1 MANKINKGLFL
12 TINNFKSDRIITK
25 LLMIPAMAVILVL
38 IIYPLIFSLTRSF
51 TNFNLGIP
59 NISFIGFDNYVQAIK
74 DPHFINSLTV
84 TLKFSFGTTLIGL
97 ILGFLSAFL
106 LKRKFF
112 GKRII
117 TLLLIVPMM
126 TTPVVV
132 GIIWMLMFQ
141 PGFGVVN
148 GLLSLIGLDG
158 PKWFLE
164 SNAALIAVTI
174 ADIWQWTPFYTL
186 IILAGLLSVPQG
198 IIEAAKVDGASNW
211 QMFWRII
218 IPMIKNLV
226 IIAVLIRLIDSFK
239 VFDSIF
245 IMTNGGPGRATEVL
259 SMFIYRTGLPYLN
272 MGYSLAM
279 SYLFLIILSIIG
291 FILLRYLTKSK
302 SAT

>member
-25 LLMIPAMAVILVL
+25 LLMVPAMAVILVL

-126 TTPVVV
+126 TTPVAV

-186 IILAGLLSVPQG
+186 IILAGLLSVPQS

-218 IPMIKNLV
+218 IPIIKNLV

-259 SMFIYRTGLPYLN
+259 SMFIYRTGLPYLS

-279 SYLFLIILSIIG
+279 SYLFLIILSIIS